1 MAYLRINHS
10 SEERQ
15 CPVYNFLI
23 PKIKKKEKK
32 SYVLILNLSVTSP
45 KHVTFTHLLPPLQKQ
60 CTMHSKHGEIMRL
73 SGIMSH
79 C

>member
-32 SYVLILNLSVTSP
+32 KSYVLILNLSVTSLNML
-45 KHVTFTHLLPPLQKQ
+45 HLLTATSPTPK
-60 CTMHSKHGEIMRL
+60 TMYNAQ
-73 SGIMSH
+73 
-79 C
+79 